1 MPSLGKDVLGSQTL
15 GHRAHREPWTGVGP
29 GFTAVEREGQQA
41 MTRSAISLV
50 HARGSGHAGPAER
63 AGGARWL
70 HLALVLEV
78 AAAVRF
84 YFVLQGDF
92 PLNDGGL
99 FLRMV
104 QAIQE
109 GGFALPVHVSYNG
122 WAIPFAYPPLA
133 FYVAAWLAT
142 VLQVDPLTVLR
153 WLPPVVS
160 VLTLVPFYYLVQA
173 ALPTPRQR
181 LLAAMAFAFVPRA
194 YNWEIMGGGLTRSL
208 GFFFALWTIGAAL
221 RLVREGRRRDGVGC
235 LLFGALTLLSHLEMA
250 LFAALSA
257 ALIRVCHGRVGSRW
271 RPIVGVGLGVLA
283 LTAPWWGTV
292 IARHGVAPFLAA
304 AASGQHT
311 PLALLKLLAF
321 DFADEPLAG
330 LFGVLGTLGLLVLW
344 ADGRPWIPLW
354 VLLLFVADP
363 RKASTTAMVPMA
375 MAFAYLVDQL
385 LWPRLARAH
394 RRWPAIVLGV
404 LLAHAT
410 LATLYLAHAPNTPL
424 RALSPAEREAMAWV
438 RAHTPPQSRFV
449 VVSGAPGWPQDAL
462 AEWFPVLA
470 GRTSVATVQGT
481 EWLADGQFDL
491 LVDRYEALQA
501 CVHQEVRCLES
512 WAAQAGISFDHVYV
526 GKRTTALNASL
537 TWDCCSGL
545 RVSLR
550 SDPAYQVLQDGPGG
564 LIVRRLRR
572 PGTPTASH

>member
-1 MPSLGKDVLGSQTL
+1 M
-15 GHRAHREPWTGVGP
+15 EGP
-29 GFTAVEREGQQA
+29 ASPRWKGRGNQA
-41 MTRSAISLV
+41 MTRSAISLA
-50 HARGSGHAGPAER
+50 HARASDHAGPVER
-63 AGGARWL
+63 AGGTGWW
-70 HLALVLEV
+70 HLVLALEV

-84 YFVLQGDF
+84 YFVLQADF

-104 QAIQE
+104 QAVQE
-109 GGFALPVHVSYNG
+109 GGFALPVHVGYNG

-142 VLQVDPLTVLR
+142 VLQVEPLAVLR

-160 VLTLVPFYYLVQA
+160 VLTLVPFYFLVQE
-173 ALPTPRQR
+173 ALPTSRQR

-208 GFFFALWTIGAAL
+208 GFFFALWTIAAAL
-221 RLVREGRRRDGVGC
+221 RLAREGRRRDGVGC

-250 LFAALSA
+250 LFAALSS
-257 ALIRVCHGRVGSRW
+257 ALVLVCHGQVRARW
-271 RPIVGVGLGVLA
+271 RPMVGVGLGVLV

-292 IARHGVAPFLAA
+292 IARHGVDPFLAA

-311 PLALLKLLAF
+311 PLALLRLLAF
-321 DFADEPLAG
+321 DFTDEPLAG
-330 LFGVLGTLGLLVLW
+330 LFGVLGSLGVLVLL

-354 VLLLFVADP
+354 VFLLFVVDP
-363 RKASTTAMVPMA
+363 RKASTTATVPMA
-375 MAFAYLVDQL
+375 MAFAYLFDQV
-385 LWPRLARAH
+385 LWPRLARSH
-394 RRWPAIVLGV
+394 RRWPTIVLGV
-404 LLAHAT
+404 LGIHAA

-424 RALSPAEREAMAWV
+424 RALSPAEREALAWV
-438 RAHTPPQSRFV
+438 RGHTPPQSRFV

-462 AEWFPVLA
+462 AEWFPALA
-470 GRTSVATVQGT
+470 DRTSVATVQGA

-501 CVHQEVRCLES
+501 CVHQEASCLES
-512 WAAQAGISFDHVYV
+512 WAAQAGVSFDHVYV
-526 GKRTTALNASL
+526 GKRTTALNAAL

-545 RVSLR
+545 RASLR
-550 SDPAYQVLQDGPGG
+550 SDPAYQVLYDGPGG

-572 PGTPTASH
+572 PGTPTAPR

>member
-1 MPSLGKDVLGSQTL
+1 
-15 GHRAHREPWTGVGP
+15 
-29 GFTAVEREGQQA
+29 

-50 HARGSGHAGPAER
+50 RTRTSSRVASEEGAGSS
-63 AGGARWL
+63 RWF

-84 YFVLQGDF
+84 YFVLQADF

-104 QAIQE
+104 QVIQDS
-109 GGFALPVHVSYNG
+109 GFALAGEVPYNG
-122 WAIPFAYPPLA
+122 WTIPFAYPPLP
-133 FYVAAWLAT
+133 FYLAAGLAT
-142 VLQVDPLTVLR
+142 ALQVDPLAVLR

-181 LLAAMAFAFVPRA
+181 LLAAMAFALVPRA

-208 GFFFALWTIGAAL
+208 GLFFALWTIGAAL
-221 RLVREGRRRDGVGC
+221 RLVREGRRRDWMTC
-235 LLFGALTLLSHLEMA
+235 LLFGTLTLLSHLEMA
-250 LFAALSA
+250 LFAALSS
-257 ALIRVCHGRVGSRW
+257 ALILVCHGPVRARW
-271 RPIVGVGLGVLA
+271 RQVVGVGLGVLV

-292 IARHGVAPFLAA
+292 IARHGVDPFLAA

-330 LFGVLGTLGLLVLW
+330 LFGVLGSLGLLVLL

-354 VLLLFVADP
+354 VFLLFVVDP

-375 MAFAYLVDQL
+375 MAFAYLFDQV
-385 LWPRLARAH
+385 LWPRLARGH
-394 RRWPAIVLGV
+394 RRWPGIVLGI
-404 LLAHAT
+404 LLAHAV

-424 RALSPAEREAMAWV
+424 RALAPEEREAMAWI
-438 RAHTPPQSRFV
+438 RAHTPRQSRFV

-481 EWLADGQFDL
+481 EWLADGQFDR
-491 LVDRYEALQA
+491 LVEQYESLQE

-512 WAAQAGISFDHVYV
+512 WAAQAEVSFDHVYV
-526 GKRTTALNASL
+526 SKRTTEINSVL

-545 RVSLR
+545 RASLR
-550 SDPAYQVLQDGPGG
+550 SDPGYQVLHDGPGG
-564 LIVRRLRR
+564 LIARRLRP
-572 PGTPTASH
+572 PGTPTASR